1 MCVTA
6 GQPCPDL
13 FVANSNMTSDAAGVF
28 GDRVFVE
35 CVEGFQ
41 LSFDVTATT
50 TTTAEVVCSDGAQ
63 WLPPT
68 QCTSKARTTCSV
80 VVTFL
85 DFCSYICIC

>member
-35 CVEGFQ
+35 CVEGFE
-41 LSFDVTATT
+41 LSFDVTAETM
-50 TTTAEVVCSDGAQ
+50 TTAEVVCGDDAQ
-63 WLPPT
+63 WWPGV
-68 QCTSKARTTCSV
+68 QCTSKTRSFNVASG
-80 VVTFL
+80 VT
-85 DFCSYICIC
+85 